1 MFIILIV
8 KQTFD
13 KMPYTQGKKKIQ
25 QDFIK
30 AARNK
35 AKWIARH
42 KAKLEQGNDDYD
54 WSNHTRTVVSMGS
67 TFTDEMKMFGGHDVI
82 VSGIHGLEKTIQFN
96 KQPCSKCQRDN
107 DCSSNGCLCDDND
120 EPCNCCQCDDNDE
133 PCNYKSDDIV
143 KLCSLLVRERKYTV
157 GFDSYFHY
165 SEVPLELTSLF
176 KIVMTG
182 PSDRHDQEWTFI
194 GQGRT

>member
-13 KMPYTQGKKKIQ
+13 KMPYTKGKKKIQ
-25 QDFIK
+25 QHFIK

-35 AKWIARH
+35 AKWIARR

-54 WSNHTRTVVSMGS
+54 WSNRTRTVVSMGS
-67 TFTDEMKMFGGHDVI
+67 TYTDEMETFGGHNVI
-82 VSGIHGLEKTIQFN
+82 VSGIRGLEKKIEFN
-96 KQPCSKCQRDN
+96 KQPCSKCQRDH
-107 DCSSNGCLCDDND
+107 DCSSNGCQCDDND

-133 PCNYKSDDIV
+133 PCNYKSDDID
-143 KLCSLLVRERKYTV
+143 KLCSLLVRKRKYTFV
-157 GFDSYFHY
+157 FDSYFHY
-165 SEVPLELTSLF
+165 SEVPLALTSLF

-182 PSDRHDQEWTFI
+182 LSDRHDQEWIFI